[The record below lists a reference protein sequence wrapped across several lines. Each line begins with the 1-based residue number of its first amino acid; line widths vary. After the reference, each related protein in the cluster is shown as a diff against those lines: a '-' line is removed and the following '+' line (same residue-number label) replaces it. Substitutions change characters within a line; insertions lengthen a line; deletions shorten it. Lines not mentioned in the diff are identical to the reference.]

1 MLKEGLKSDLKTA
14 MKAGDA
20 LKVSVLRMVLT
31 SIANRE
37 IETLKKDIGLS
48 DEEVLDVLSKEFKKR
63 KDAVRE
69 FKAGNREEMAQKE
82 EKEAE
87 IISVYLPKE
96 ISDDELERVVEQS
109 VREAG
114 LPAGEAG
121 AAGMGDF
128 GKVMK
133 SAMAVLKG
141 RASGD
146 RVSAAVKKALA
157 PGVSA

>member
-1 MLKEGLKSDLKTA
+1 MLKKKLEEDLKTA

-20 LKVSVLRMVLT
+20 LRVSVLRMVLA
-31 SIANRE
+31 SAANRE

-48 DEEVLDVLSKEFKKR
+48 DEEVLDVLSKELKKR

-69 FKAGNREEMAQKE
+69 FTAGSREEMARKE

-87 IISVYLPKE
+87 IISVYLPQE
-96 ISDDELERVVEQS
+96 ISDDELERIVMES

-114 LPAGEAG
+114 AS
-121 AAGMGDF
+121 GMGDF
-128 GKVMK
+128 GKVMRP
-133 SAMAVLKG
+133 AMAVLKG

-146 RVSAAVKKALA
+146 RVSEAVKKALSM
-157 PGVSA
+157 GGSA